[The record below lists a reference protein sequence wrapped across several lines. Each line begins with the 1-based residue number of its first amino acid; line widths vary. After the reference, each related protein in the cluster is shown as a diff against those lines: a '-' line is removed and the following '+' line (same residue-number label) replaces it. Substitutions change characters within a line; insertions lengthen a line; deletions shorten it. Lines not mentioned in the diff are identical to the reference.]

1 MTFTII
7 GLWRTF
13 RRSQNLSNA
22 ASSRASCPISDV
34 RRYSGDYVVS
44 RKRPPN
50 PLQLEL
56 TDWLDFDGI
65 LYGHQHTRADE
76 NLSRLCLIAEPLGD
90 VRDRSDSGVV
100 EAPLKA
106 NCAERGKSVRYAD
119 PEANVV
125 AEATPFAR

>member
-1 MTFTII
+1 MKHT
-7 GLWRTF
+7 
-13 RRSQNLSNA
+13 
-22 ASSRASCPISDV
+22 SRGHCAKH
-34 RRYSGDYVVS
+34 VVS
-44 RKRPPN
+44 RQWPSDA
-50 PLQLEL
+50 LQLEL
-56 TDWLDFDGI
+56 ADWLDFDGI